1 MLNKIILITILVSF
15 FHTSLSQDNKQ
26 ILASY
31 LFINK
36 NSNESYSIKTRIGK
50 TQALSEFYSLSSRA
64 DTIIESNESVEI
76 FVMNSDTTNK
86 KFFISKDSI
95 TFIEHIYTNKKFVP
109 VIVAEKKPQFN
120 WQLTNNS
127 QYVNGFLCNSAYLT
141 FRGRNFNVWY
151 APEIPVQFGPWKFY
165 GLPGLITKIETDDKT
180 ILFQLEKLSYVNEE
194 EIKKPFLSKRISFQD
209 YVKYL
214 QSSLDDFLQKLM
226 TQLPRG
232 ATMDIDKIELNGIE
246 KRYD

>member
-1 MLNKIILITILVSF
+1 MHIKIILISILVCF
-15 FHTSLSQDNKQ
+15 FHVSFSQDKKH

-31 LFINK
+31 IFINK

-50 TQALSEFYSLSSRA
+50 TQALSEFYSLNSKA

-76 FVMNSDTTNK
+76 FVKNSDTTNK

-109 VIVAEKKPQFN
+109 VIVTEKTPHFN

-127 QYVNGFLCNSAYLT
+127 KDINGLLCNNAFIT

-151 APEIPVQFGPWKFY
+151 APEIPTQFGPWKFY
-165 GLPGLITKIETDDKT
+165 GLPGLITKIESDDKT

-194 EIKKPFLSKRISFQD
+194 EIKKPFLTKRISFQD
-209 YVKYL
+209 YVKYQ
-214 QSSLDDFLQKLM
+214 QSALDDFLQKLM

-232 ATMDIDKIELNGIE
+232 TTMDIDKKELNGIE
-246 KRYD
+246 RSYD

>member
-1 MLNKIILITILVSF
+1 M
-15 FHTSLSQDNKQ
+15 
-26 ILASY
+26 
-31 LFINK
+31 
-36 NSNESYSIKTRIGK
+36 
-50 TQALSEFYSLSSRA
+50 
-64 DTIIESNESVEI
+64 
-76 FVMNSDTTNK
+76 
-86 KFFISKDSI
+86 
-95 TFIEHIYTNKKFVP
+95 
-109 VIVAEKKPQFN
+109 
-120 WQLTNNS
+120 
-127 QYVNGFLCNSAYLT
+127 CNSAYLT

-151 APEIPVQFGPWKFY
+151 APEIPSQFGPWKFY